1 MDSTNQNI
9 MRIPIDLNMMKNIG
23 LAKDP
28 GNLLSE
34 VLEEKDMIDDHMG
47 RAINQDAEKDNAQW
61 AAVILDDSLSEAR
74 IGKARAKDLPRMVT
88 SSATTVR
95 CTQPFPRQVHETEH
109 HMIMTVLRALFLH
122 QSRMATIIGS
132 SRDTRPEK
140 RTS

>member
-9 MRIPIDLNMMKNIG
+9 MRIPIDPKTMKNIG
-23 LAKDP
+23 LAKDL

-47 RAINQDAEKDNAQW
+47 HAINQDAEKDNAQW

-95 CTQPFPRQVHETEH
+95 CTQPSPRRVHEMERS
-109 HMIMTVLRALFLH
+109 MIRIALLVLFLH
-122 QSRMATIIGS
+122 QIRMATT
-132 SRDTRPEK
+132 TR
-140 RTS
+140 S